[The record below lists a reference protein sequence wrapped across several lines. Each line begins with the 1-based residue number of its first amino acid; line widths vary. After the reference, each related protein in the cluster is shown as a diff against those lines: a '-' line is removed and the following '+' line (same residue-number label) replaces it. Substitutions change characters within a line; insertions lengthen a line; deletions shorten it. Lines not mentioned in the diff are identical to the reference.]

1 MCWRECGKKETPVHH
16 WWDCK
21 LVQPLWK
28 TVWRFLKKLKIEP
41 PYEPAILLLGMYPKN
56 TNTNSKRYMHT
67 YVHSSIIFFITAA
80 FFFFIYFLFYLFL
93 TALGLCSCARA
104 FSGCG
109 EGGSSSL
116 QCVGFSLWWLL
127 LLWSTGSRRAGFSS
141 CGTQAQ

>member
-80 FFFFIYFLFYLFL
+80 FFFYLFFIL
-93 TALGLCSCARA
+93 
-104 FSGCG
+104 FIFD
-109 EGGSSSL
+109 
-116 QCVGFSLWWLL
+116 CVGSLFLC
-127 LLWSTGSRRAGFSS
+127 AGFLWLRRGGLLFVAV
-141 CGTQAQ
+141 CGLLIVVASLVVEHRL